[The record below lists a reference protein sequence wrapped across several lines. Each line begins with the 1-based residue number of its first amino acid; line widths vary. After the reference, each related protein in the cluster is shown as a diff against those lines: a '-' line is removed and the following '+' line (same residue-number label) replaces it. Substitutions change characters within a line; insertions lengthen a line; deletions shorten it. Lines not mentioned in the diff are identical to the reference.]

1 MDTCSRRLNLLLG
14 VTGSVAAI
22 KVSELVQLFNDKNFN
37 IIIIPTKASQYFMK
51 LDEQSNIQHGIINDL
66 TANKNEVKNLYF
78 LDEDE
83 WLTWHERNDP
93 ILHIELR
100 NWADICLIA
109 PLDANTLA
117 KLSNGLCDNLLTN
130 VVRAWDI
137 RNKLVFLA
145 PAMNTYMYEHP
156 LTRKQLDILKT
167 FGYIEIESIEK
178 TLMCGQKGLGAMSS
192 TQTIVDTIIS
202 RLAERT

>member
-1 MDTCSRRLNLLLG
+1 MGTCSRRLNLLLG

-137 RNKLVFLA
+137 RNKLLFLA